1 MDKFLQVVGWVGI
14 GSVAAA
20 LIAVMVKAGT
30 SEYALLA
37 LLGAMTWALPAAIGF
52 VIIAAFG
59 SMLSQL
65 KAIRASSQKQAEIFQ
80 EIISSRKR
88 PETPK
93 AKEFR

>member
-14 GSVAAA
+14 AVVAAA
-20 LIAVMVKAGT
+20 LLAVIVKSGT

-37 LLGAMTWALPAAIGF
+37 LLGAMTWALPAVIGF

-65 KAIRASSQKQAEIFQ
+65 KAIRAASERQADIFY

-88 PETPK
+88 PG
-93 AKEFR
+93 A